1 MGFTQG
7 KRPSGVKI
15 GKVHKIMN
23 GNTVVF
29 RDATSSL
36 DDLIAR
42 AQENPLRM
50 TLADVAIEEP
60 GHPIEGENWRPQLA
74 PYKPWVH
81 DAALDE
87 VEELDGA
94 DGDLLIV
101 GALGMGITDE
111 ERMGLI
117 GSAVRGE
124 GGEGSTASMV
134 GRPVEGAA
142 EGAVGGGA
150 ATAVAPARK
159 LSPHELWTLGQ
170 TPRWQPEEE
179 AEEPTRR
186 NADEA
191 RDCETAK
198 NRETLLS
205 IRETSMCGRETSR
218 NEETYFATNVPITVR
233 RDGEGYAV
241 SAVHLGKLA
250 EHDLRADSLI
260 VVVPSFID
268 DVPVVRIA
276 SEAFS
281 RRFTSG
287 AQVRLLVVPDTVE
300 VVGSQAF
307 NAVSAEVVY
316 LGAGVRT
323 YDPSPLDMALP
334 NPRLEARRYLVSP
347 VNKCYAIKEDCLLER
362 LGGGHSERLG
372 AGDARLFSSETMAP
386 FRLIFASAPY
396 AEHFVVPDGVRV
408 MSAAAFAKGCP
419 PPRVIDVPDS
429 LERVDGS
436 MNPETLWRASDPAA
450 LARIVARCGGRVTDF
465 QAAEKNQ
472 CWYGFAE
479 GNDSAEKDGFAREDG
494 VAKEPSVAAENGSRE
509 AHLVAGPPAPDSPS
523 RQFSSAAHARMRGA
537 TAVSAREAA
546 ANAASAMVAPVS
558 ATDRLAL
565 PREVEGAPLTLIA
578 ERALITAPA
587 TLVIPDTVREVRDDN
602 ACKGTRK
609 LMLPEGLRTIG
620 AHCFCSRTLVG
631 PVLIP
636 ASVTSIG
643 EGSFEYAI
651 VRLAAADAV
660 VHITSDQ
667 LISCFLEDV
676 EDGIPFDFARYDDQ
690 LLVGRGLPDHL
701 GALLHRVAAPFRLA
715 PEMRDRIVEA
725 LRERAVEAVQYV
737 AHEGDIAMV
746 RALADAG
753 FLNDVELFDRQI
765 ERLRA
770 SNRTDCVLFLMNWQH
785 DRAEATRA
793 TAPKR
798 ARDRFAL

>member
-1 MGFTQG
+1 MGITRG
-7 KRPSGVKI
+7 KQPLGIEI
-15 GKVHKIMN
+15 GKVHKTMDA
-23 GNTVVF
+23 TALVF

-42 AQENPLRM
+42 VQENPLHL
-50 TLADVAIEEP
+50 TLADVTIEEP

-87 VEELDGA
+87 TEELDGT

-111 ERMGLI
+111 ERMGII

-124 GGEGSTASMV
+124 EGEGPTANAV
-134 GRPVEGAA
+134 GQAIGEAAAGTGAA
-142 EGAVGGGA
+142 A
-150 ATAVAPARK
+150 AAAPAPARK

-170 TPRWQPEEE
+170 TPRWQPKEE
-179 AEEPTRR
+179 AKDPSCE
-186 NADEA
+186 NA
-191 RDCETAK
+191 RETQK
-198 NRETLLS
+198 RETSQNRETLLTA
-205 IRETSMCGRETSR
+205 RETSLSDRETSQS
-218 NEETYFATNVPITVR
+218 EETYFATNVPITVR

-250 EHDLRADSLI
+250 EHGLRADGLI
-260 VVVPSFID
+260 IVVPSFID

-465 QAAEKNQ
+465 QAVEKNQ

-479 GNDSAEKDGFAREDG
+479 GNDPAEKDGFAREDG
-494 VAKEPSVAAENGSRE
+494 VAKEPSVAAVNGSCE

-587 TLVIPDTVREVRDDN
+587 TLVIPDTVREVRDGN

-725 LRERAVEAVQYV
+725 LRERAAEAVQYV
-737 AHEGDIAMV
+737 AREGDIAMV

>member
-1 MGFTQG
+1 MGITRG
-7 KRPSGVKI
+7 KQPLGIEI
-15 GKVHKIMN
+15 GKVHKIMDA
-23 GNTVVF
+23 TALVF

-42 AQENPLRM
+42 VQENPLHL
-50 TLADVAIEEP
+50 TLADVTIEEP

-87 VEELDGA
+87 TEELDGT

-111 ERMGLI
+111 ERMGII

-124 GGEGSTASMV
+124 EGEGPTASAV
-134 GRPVEGAA
+134 GQAIGEAAAGTGAA
-142 EGAVGGGA
+142 A
-150 ATAVAPARK
+150 AAPPRK

-170 TPRWQPEEE
+170 TPRWQPKEE
-179 AEEPTRR
+179 AKDPSCE
-186 NADEA
+186 NA
-191 RDCETAK
+191 RETQK
-198 NRETLLS
+198 RETSQNRETLLTA
-205 IRETSMCGRETSR
+205 RETSLSDRETSQS
-218 NEETYFATNVPITVR
+218 EETYFATNVPVTVR

-250 EHDLRADSLI
+250 EHGLRADGLI

-287 AQVRLLVVPDTVE
+287 AQVRLLVAPDTVE

-386 FRLIFASAPY
+386 FRLIFALAPY

-465 QAAEKNQ
+465 QAVEKNQ

-479 GNDSAEKDGFAREDG
+479 GNDPAEKDGFAREDG

-587 TLVIPDTVREVRDDN
+587 TLVIPDTVREVRDGN

-725 LRERAVEAVQYV
+725 LRERAAEAVQYV
-737 AHEGDIAMV
+737 AREGDIAMV

>member
-42 AQENPLRM
+42 VQENPVHLM
-50 TLADVAIEEP
+50 LADVTIEEP

-87 VEELDGA
+87 TEELDGT

-101 GALGMGITDE
+101 GALGMGISDE
-111 ERMGLI
+111 ERMGII

-124 GGEGSTASMV
+124 EGEGPTASAV
-134 GRPVEGAA
+134 GQAIGESAADTGAA
-142 EGAVGGGA
+142 A
-150 ATAVAPARK
+150 AAAPARK

-170 TPRWQPEEE
+170 TPRWHPKEE
-179 AEEPTRR
+179 AKDPSCE
-186 NADEA
+186 NADETQE
-191 RDCETAK
+191 RETSK
-198 NRETLLS
+198 NRETLLTA
-205 IRETSMCGRETSR
+205 RETSLSDRETSQS
-218 NEETYFATNVPITVR
+218 EETYFATNVPITVR

-250 EHDLRADSLI
+250 EHGLQADGLI

-334 NPRLEARRYLVSP
+334 NPRLEVRRYLVSP
-347 VNKCYAIKEDCLLER
+347 ANKCYAIKEDCLLER
-362 LGGGHSERLG
+362 AGGGRSERSG
-372 AGDARLFSSETMAP
+372 AGDARLSSSEATAS

-396 AEHFVVPDGVRV
+396 AGHFVVPDGVRI

-419 PPRVIDVPDS
+419 SPRVIDVPDS

-465 QAAEKNQ
+465 QAVEKNQ
-472 CWYGFAE
+472 CWYGFTE
-479 GNDSAEKDGFAREDG
+479 GNDPAEKDGFAREDA
-494 VAKEPSVAAENGSRE
+494 VAKEPSVAAEGGSRE

-587 TLVIPDTVREVRDDN
+587 TLVIPDTVREVHDGN

-667 LISCFLEDV
+667 LISCFLEDA

-715 PEMRDRIVEA
+715 PGMRDRIVDA
-725 LRERAVEAVQYV
+725 LRERAAEAVQYV
-737 AHEGDIAMV
+737 AREGDIAMV

>member
-7 KRPSGVKI
+7 KRPSGAKI
-15 GKVHKIMN
+15 GKVHKIMS

-42 AQENPLRM
+42 AQENPVHLM
-50 TLADVAIEEP
+50 LADVTIEEP

-87 VEELDGA
+87 TEELDGT

-101 GALGMGITDE
+101 GALGMGISDE
-111 ERMGLI
+111 ERMGII

-124 GGEGSTASMV
+124 EGEGPTAS
-134 GRPVEGAA
+134 
-142 EGAVGGGA
+142 AVGQAIGES
-150 ATAVAPARK
+150 ARK

-170 TPRWQPEEE
+170 TPRWHPKEE
-179 AEEPTRR
+179 AKDPSCKSTS
-186 NADEA
+186 
-191 RDCETAK
+191 ETQ
-198 NRETLLS
+198 
-205 IRETSMCGRETSR
+205 GRETSLSDR
-218 NEETYFATNVPITVR
+218 GASQSEETYFATNVPITVR

-250 EHDLRADSLI
+250 EHGLRADGLI

-316 LGAGVRT
+316 LGAGVRM

-347 VNKCYAIKEDCLLER
+347 ANKCYAIKEDCLLER
-362 LGGGHSERLG
+362 AEGGRSERSG
-372 AGDARLFSSETMAP
+372 AGDARLSSSEATAS

-396 AEHFVVPDGVRV
+396 AGHFVSPDGVRV

-436 MNPETLWRASDPAA
+436 VNPETLWRASDPAA

-465 QAAEKNQ
+465 QAVEKNQ
-472 CWYGFAE
+472 CWYGFTE
-479 GNDSAEKDGFAREDG
+479 GNDPAEKDGFAWEDG
-494 VAKEPSVAAENGSRE
+494 VAKEPSVAAKGGSRE

-546 ANAASAMVAPVS
+546 ANAASAMAAPVS

-565 PREVEGAPLTLIA
+565 PREVGGAPLTLIA

-587 TLVIPDTVREVRDDN
+587 TLVIPDTVREVRDGN

-667 LISCFLEDV
+667 LISCFLEDA

-715 PEMRDRIVEA
+715 PEMRDRIVDA
-725 LRERAVEAVQYV
+725 LRERAAEAVQYV
-737 AHEGDIAMV
+737 AREGDIAMV

>member
-1 MGFTQG
+1 
-7 KRPSGVKI
+7 
-15 GKVHKIMN
+15 MN

-42 AQENPLRM
+42 VQENPVRLM
-50 TLADVAIEEP
+50 LADVTIEEP

-87 VEELDGA
+87 TEELDGT

-111 ERMGLI
+111 ERMGII

-124 GGEGSTASMV
+124 EGEGPTASTV
-134 GRPVEGAA
+134 GQAIGESAADTGAA
-142 EGAVGGGA
+142 A
-150 ATAVAPARK
+150 AAPARK

-170 TPRWQPEEE
+170 TPRWQPKKE
-179 AEEPTRR
+179 AKDPSCE
-186 NADEA
+186 NADETQE
-191 RDCETAK
+191 RETSQ
-198 NRETLLS
+198 NRETLLTA
-205 IRETSMCGRETSR
+205 RETSLSDRETSQS
-218 NEETYFATNVPITVR
+218 EETYFATNVPITVR

-250 EHDLRADSLI
+250 EHGLQADGLI
-260 VVVPSFID
+260 VVVPSFVD

-347 VNKCYAIKEDCLLER
+347 ANKCYAIKEDCLLER
-362 LGGGHSERLG
+362 AGGGRSERSG
-372 AGDARLFSSETMAP
+372 AGDARLSSSEATAS

-396 AEHFVVPDGVRV
+396 AGHFVVPDGVRV

-465 QAAEKNQ
+465 QAVEKNQ
-472 CWYGFAE
+472 CWYGFTE
-479 GNDSAEKDGFAREDG
+479 GNDPAEKDGFAWEDG
-494 VAKEPSVAAENGSRE
+494 VAKEPSVAAKGGSRE
-509 AHLVAGPPAPDSPS
+509 ARLVAGPPAPDSPS

-587 TLVIPDTVREVRDDN
+587 TLVIPDTVSEVRDGN

-667 LISCFLEDV
+667 LISCFLEDA

-715 PEMRDRIVEA
+715 PGMRDRIVDA
-725 LRERAVEAVQYV
+725 LRERAAEAVQYV
-737 AHEGDIAMV
+737 AREGDIAMV

>member
-1 MGFTQG
+1 M
-7 KRPSGVKI
+7 
-15 GKVHKIMN
+15 
-23 GNTVVF
+23 
-29 RDATSSL
+29 
-36 DDLIAR
+36 
-42 AQENPLRM
+42 
-50 TLADVAIEEP
+50 
-60 GHPIEGENWRPQLA
+60 
-74 PYKPWVH
+74 
-81 DAALDE
+81 
-87 VEELDGA
+87 
-94 DGDLLIV
+94 
-101 GALGMGITDE
+101 
-111 ERMGLI
+111 
-117 GSAVRGE
+117 
-124 GGEGSTASMV
+124 
-134 GRPVEGAA
+134 
-142 EGAVGGGA
+142 
-150 ATAVAPARK
+150 
-159 LSPHELWTLGQ
+159 
-170 TPRWQPEEE
+170 
-179 AEEPTRR
+179 
-186 NADEA
+186 
-191 RDCETAK
+191 
-198 NRETLLS
+198 
-205 IRETSMCGRETSR
+205 
-218 NEETYFATNVPITVR
+218 
-233 RDGEGYAV
+233 
-241 SAVHLGKLA
+241 
-250 EHDLRADSLI
+250 
-260 VVVPSFID
+260 
-268 DVPVVRIA
+268 
-276 SEAFS
+276 
-281 RRFTSG
+281 
-287 AQVRLLVVPDTVE
+287 
-300 VVGSQAF
+300 
-307 NAVSAEVVY
+307 
-316 LGAGVRT
+316 
-323 YDPSPLDMALP
+323 
-334 NPRLEARRYLVSP
+334 
-347 VNKCYAIKEDCLLER
+347 
-362 LGGGHSERLG
+362 
-372 AGDARLFSSETMAP
+372 
-386 FRLIFASAPY
+386 
-396 AEHFVVPDGVRV
+396 
-408 MSAAAFAKGCP
+408 
-419 PPRVIDVPDS
+419 PDS

-465 QAAEKNQ
+465 LAVEKNQ

-479 GNDSAEKDGFAREDG
+479 GNDAAEKKGFAREDA
-494 VAKEPSVAAENGSRE
+494 VAKGPSVAAEGGSRE
-509 AHLVAGPPAPDSPS
+509 ARLVAGPPAPDSPS

-558 ATDRLAL
+558 ATDRLTL

-587 TLVIPDTVREVRDDN
+587 TLVIPDTVREVRDGN

-667 LISCFLEDV
+667 LISCFLEDA

-701 GALLHRVAAPFRLA
+701 GALLHRVAAPFRLV

-725 LRERAVEAVQYV
+725 LRERAAEAVQYV
-737 AHEGDIAMV
+737 AREGDIAMV

-753 FLNDVELFDRQI
+753 FLNDAELFDRQI

>member
-42 AQENPLRM
+42 VQENPVHLM
-50 TLADVAIEEP
+50 LADVTIEEP

-87 VEELDGA
+87 TEELDGT

-101 GALGMGITDE
+101 GALGMGISDE
-111 ERMGLI
+111 ERMGII

-124 GGEGSTASMV
+124 EGEGPTASAV
-134 GRPVEGAA
+134 GQAIGESAADTGAA
-142 EGAVGGGA
+142 A
-150 ATAVAPARK
+150 AAAPARK

-170 TPRWQPEEE
+170 TPRWHPKEE
-179 AEEPTRR
+179 AKDPSCE
-186 NADEA
+186 NADETQEH
-191 RDCETAK
+191 ETSQ
-198 NRETLLS
+198 NRETLLTA
-205 IRETSMCGRETSR
+205 RETSLSDRETSQS
-218 NEETYFATNVPITVR
+218 EETYFATNVPITVR
-233 RDGEGYAV
+233 RDGDGYAV

-250 EHDLRADSLI
+250 EHGLQADGLI
-260 VVVPSFID
+260 VVVPSFIG

-287 AQVRLLVVPDTVE
+287 SQVRLLVVPDTVE

-347 VNKCYAIKEDCLLER
+347 ANKCYAIKEDCLLEHM
-362 LGGGHSERLG
+362 GGGRSERSG
-372 AGDARLFSSETMAP
+372 AGDARLSSSEATAS

-396 AEHFVVPDGVRV
+396 AGHFVVPDGV
-408 MSAAAFAKGCP
+408 
-419 PPRVIDVPDS
+419 RVIDVPDS

-436 MNPETLWRASDPAA
+436 MNLETLWRASDPAA

-465 QAAEKNQ
+465 QAVEKNQ

-479 GNDSAEKDGFAREDG
+479 GNDAAEKKGFAREDA
-494 VAKEPSVAAENGSRE
+494 VAKGPSVAAEGGSRE
-509 AHLVAGPPAPDSPS
+509 ARLVAGPPAPDSPS

-587 TLVIPDTVREVRDDN
+587 TLVIPDTVSEVRDGN

-643 EGSFEYAI
+643 EGSFEYA
-651 VRLAAADAV
+651 VVHLAAADAV

-667 LISCFLEDV
+667 LISCFLEDAP
-676 EDGIPFDFARYDDQ
+676 DGIPFDFARYDDQ

-715 PEMRDRIVEA
+715 PEMRDRIVDS
-725 LRERAVEAVQYV
+725 LRERAAEAVRDV
-737 AHEGDIAMV
+737 AREGDIAMV

>member
-1 MGFTQG
+1 MGITRG
-7 KRPSGVKI
+7 KQPLGIEI
-15 GKVHKIMN
+15 GKVHKTMDA
-23 GNTVVF
+23 TALVF

-42 AQENPLRM
+42 VQENPLHLA
-50 TLADVAIEEP
+50 LADVTIEEP

-87 VEELDGA
+87 TEELDGT

-111 ERMGLI
+111 ERMGII

-124 GGEGSTASMV
+124 EGEGPTASAV
-134 GRPVEGAA
+134 GQAIGEAAAGTGAA
-142 EGAVGGGA
+142 A
-150 ATAVAPARK
+150 AAAPAPARK

-170 TPRWQPEEE
+170 TPRWQPKEE
-179 AEEPTRR
+179 AKDPSCE
-186 NADEA
+186 NA
-191 RDCETAK
+191 RETQERETSQ
-198 NRETLLS
+198 NRETLLTA
-205 IRETSMCGRETSR
+205 RETSLSDRETSQS
-218 NEETYFATNVPITVR
+218 EETYFATNVPITVR

-250 EHDLRADSLI
+250 EHGLRADGLI

-465 QAAEKNQ
+465 QAVEKNQ

-479 GNDSAEKDGFAREDG
+479 GNDPAEKDGFAREDG

-725 LRERAVEAVQYV
+725 LRERAAEAVQYV
-737 AHEGDIAMV
+737 AREGDIAMV

>member
-1 MGFTQG
+1 
-7 KRPSGVKI
+7 
-15 GKVHKIMN
+15 MN

-42 AQENPLRM
+42 VQENPVHLM
-50 TLADVAIEEP
+50 LADVTIEEP

-87 VEELDGA
+87 TEELDGT

-101 GALGMGITDE
+101 GVLGMGISDE
-111 ERMGLI
+111 ERMGII

-124 GGEGSTASMV
+124 EGEGPTASAV
-134 GRPVEGAA
+134 GQAIGEAAAGTGAA
-142 EGAVGGGA
+142 A
-150 ATAVAPARK
+150 AAAPARK

-170 TPRWQPEEE
+170 TPRWHPKEE
-179 AEEPTRR
+179 AKDPSCE
-186 NADEA
+186 NADETQE
-191 RDCETAK
+191 RETSK
-198 NRETLLS
+198 NRETLLTA
-205 IRETSMCGRETSR
+205 RETSLSDRETSQS
-218 NEETYFATNVPITVR
+218 EETYFATNVPITVR

-250 EHDLRADSLI
+250 EHGLQADGLI

-334 NPRLEARRYLVSP
+334 NPRLEVRRYLVSP
-347 VNKCYAIKEDCLLER
+347 ANKCYAIKEDCLLER
-362 LGGGHSERLG
+362 AGGGRSERSG
-372 AGDARLFSSETMAP
+372 VGDARLSSSEATAS

-396 AEHFVVPDGVRV
+396 AGHFVVPDGVRI

-419 PPRVIDVPDS
+419 SPRVIDVPDS

-465 QAAEKNQ
+465 QAVEKNQ
-472 CWYGFAE
+472 CWYGFTE
-479 GNDSAEKDGFAREDG
+479 GNDPAEKDGFAREDA
-494 VAKEPSVAAENGSRE
+494 VAKEPSVAAEGGSRE

-587 TLVIPDTVREVRDDN
+587 TLVIPDTVREVHDGN

-667 LISCFLEDV
+667 LISCFLEDA

-715 PEMRDRIVEA
+715 PGMRDRIVDA
-725 LRERAVEAVQYV
+725 LRERAAEAVQYV
-737 AHEGDIAMV
+737 AREGDIAMV

-785 DRAEATRA
+785 DRQEAARA
-793 TAPKR
+793 ATPKR

>member
-1 MGFTQG
+1 MGITRG
-7 KRPSGVKI
+7 KQPLGIEI
-15 GKVHKIMN
+15 GKVHKTMDA
-23 GNTVVF
+23 TALVF

-42 AQENPLRM
+42 VQENPLHL
-50 TLADVAIEEP
+50 TLADVTIEEP

-87 VEELDGA
+87 TEELDGT

-111 ERMGLI
+111 ERMGII

-124 GGEGSTASMV
+124 EGEGPTASAV
-134 GRPVEGAA
+134 GQAIGEAAAGTGAA
-142 EGAVGGGA
+142 A
-150 ATAVAPARK
+150 AAAPARK

-170 TPRWQPEEE
+170 TPRWQPKEEE
-179 AEEPTRR
+179 KDPSCE
-186 NADEA
+186 NA
-191 RDCETAK
+191 RETQ
-198 NRETLLS
+198 NRETLLTA
-205 IRETSMCGRETSR
+205 RETSLSDRETSQS
-218 NEETYFATNVPITVR
+218 EETYFATNVPITVR

-250 EHDLRADSLI
+250 EHGLRADGLI

-465 QAAEKNQ
+465 QAVEKNQ

-479 GNDSAEKDGFAREDG
+479 GNDPAEKDGFAREDG

-725 LRERAVEAVQYV
+725 LRERAAEAVQYV
-737 AHEGDIAMV
+737 AREGDIAMV

>member
-29 RDATSSL
+29 RDATSSF

-42 AQENPLRM
+42 VQENPVHLM
-50 TLADVAIEEP
+50 LADVTIEEP

-87 VEELDGA
+87 TEELDGT

-101 GALGMGITDE
+101 GALGMGISDE
-111 ERMGLI
+111 ERMGII

-124 GGEGSTASMV
+124 EGEGPTASAV
-134 GRPVEGAA
+134 GQAIGESAADTGAA
-142 EGAVGGGA
+142 A
-150 ATAVAPARK
+150 AAAPARK

-170 TPRWQPEEE
+170 TPRWHPKEE
-179 AEEPTRR
+179 AKDPSCE
-186 NADEA
+186 NADKTQEH
-191 RDCETAK
+191 ETSQ
-198 NRETLLS
+198 NRETLLTA
-205 IRETSMCGRETSR
+205 RETSLSDRETSQS
-218 NEETYFATNVPITVR
+218 EETYFATNVPITVR

-250 EHDLRADSLI
+250 EHGLQADGLI

-307 NAVSAEVVY
+307 SAVSAEVVY
-316 LGAGVRT
+316 LAAGVRT

-347 VNKCYAIKEDCLLER
+347 ANKCYAIKEDCLLER
-362 LGGGHSERLG
+362 AGGGRSERSG
-372 AGDARLFSSETMAP
+372 AGDARLSSSEATAS

-396 AEHFVVPDGVRV
+396 AGHFVVPDGVRV

-436 MNPETLWRASDPAA
+436 VNPETLWRASDPAA

-465 QAAEKNQ
+465 QAVEKNQ
-472 CWYGFAE
+472 CWYGFTE
-479 GNDSAEKDGFAREDG
+479 GNDPAEKDGFAWEDG
-494 VAKEPSVAAENGSRE
+494 VAKEPSVAAKGGSRE

-523 RQFSSAAHARMRGA
+523 RQFSSA
-537 TAVSAREAA
+537 
-546 ANAASAMVAPVS
+546 
-558 ATDRLAL
+558 
-565 PREVEGAPLTLIA
+565 
-578 ERALITAPA
+578 
-587 TLVIPDTVREVRDDN
+587 
-602 ACKGTRK
+602 
-609 LMLPEGLRTIG
+609 
-620 AHCFCSRTLVG
+620 
-631 PVLIP
+631 
-636 ASVTSIG
+636 
-643 EGSFEYAI
+643 
-651 VRLAAADAV
+651 
-660 VHITSDQ
+660 
-667 LISCFLEDV
+667 
-676 EDGIPFDFARYDDQ
+676 
-690 LLVGRGLPDHL
+690 
-701 GALLHRVAAPFRLA
+701 
-715 PEMRDRIVEA
+715 
-725 LRERAVEAVQYV
+725 
-737 AHEGDIAMV
+737 
-746 RALADAG
+746 
-753 FLNDVELFDRQI
+753 
-765 ERLRA
+765 
-770 SNRTDCVLFLMNWQH
+770 
-785 DRAEATRA
+785 
-793 TAPKR
+793 
-798 ARDRFAL
+798 

>member
-1 MGFTQG
+1 
-7 KRPSGVKI
+7 
-15 GKVHKIMN
+15 MN

-42 AQENPLRM
+42 VQENPVHLM
-50 TLADVAIEEP
+50 LADVTIEEP

-87 VEELDGA
+87 TEELDGT

-101 GALGMGITDE
+101 GALGMGISDE
-111 ERMGLI
+111 ERMGII

-124 GGEGSTASMV
+124 EGEGPTASAV
-134 GRPVEGAA
+134 GQAIGESAADTGAA
-142 EGAVGGGA
+142 A
-150 ATAVAPARK
+150 AAAPARK

-170 TPRWQPEEE
+170 TPRWHPKEE
-179 AEEPTRR
+179 AKDPSCE
-186 NADEA
+186 NADETQE
-191 RDCETAK
+191 RETSK
-198 NRETLLS
+198 NRETLLTA
-205 IRETSMCGRETSR
+205 RETSLSDRETSQS
-218 NEETYFATNVPITVR
+218 EETYFATNVPITVR

-250 EHDLRADSLI
+250 EHGLQADGLI

-334 NPRLEARRYLVSP
+334 NPRLEVRRYLVSP
-347 VNKCYAIKEDCLLER
+347 ANKCYAIKEDCLLER
-362 LGGGHSERLG
+362 AGGGRSERSG
-372 AGDARLFSSETMAP
+372 AGDARLSSSETMAP

-419 PPRVIDVPDS
+419 SPRVIDVPDS

-465 QAAEKNQ
+465 QAVEKNQ
-472 CWYGFAE
+472 CWYGFTE
-479 GNDSAEKDGFAREDG
+479 GNDPAEKDGFAREDA
-494 VAKEPSVAAENGSRE
+494 VAKEPSVAAEGGSRE

-587 TLVIPDTVREVRDDN
+587 TLVIPDTVREVHDGN

-667 LISCFLEDV
+667 LISCFLEDA

-715 PEMRDRIVEA
+715 PGMRDRIVDA
-725 LRERAVEAVQYV
+725 LRERAAEAVQYV
-737 AHEGDIAMV
+737 AREGDIAMV

>member
-42 AQENPLRM
+42 VQENPVHLM
-50 TLADVAIEEP
+50 LADVTIEEP

-87 VEELDGA
+87 TEELDGT

-101 GALGMGITDE
+101 GALGMGISDE
-111 ERMGLI
+111 ERMGII

-124 GGEGSTASMV
+124 EGEGPTASAV
-134 GRPVEGAA
+134 GQVIGEPAAGTGAA
-142 EGAVGGGA
+142 AVA
-150 ATAVAPARK
+150 APARK

-170 TPRWQPEEE
+170 TPRWHPKEE
-179 AEEPTRR
+179 AKDPSCE
-186 NADEA
+186 NADETQ
-191 RDCETAK
+191 E
-198 NRETLLS
+198 
-205 IRETSMCGRETSR
+205 RETSLSDRGASQS
-218 NEETYFATNVPITVR
+218 EETYFATNVPITVR

-250 EHDLRADSLI
+250 EHGLRADGLI

-347 VNKCYAIKEDCLLER
+347 ANKCYAIKEDCLLEHM
-362 LGGGHSERLG
+362 GGGRSERSG
-372 AGDARLFSSETMAP
+372 AGDARLSSSEATAS

-396 AEHFVVPDGVRV
+396 AGHFVVPDGVRV

-436 MNPETLWRASDPAA
+436 MNLETLWRASDPAA

-465 QAAEKNQ
+465 QAVEKNQ

-479 GNDSAEKDGFAREDG
+479 GNDPAEKDGFAREDT
-494 VAKEPSVAAENGSRE
+494 VAKGPSVAAEGGSRE
-509 AHLVAGPPAPDSPS
+509 ARLVAGPPAPDSPS

-546 ANAASAMVAPVS
+546 ANAASAMAAPVS

-587 TLVIPDTVREVRDDN
+587 TLVIPDTVSEVRDGN

-667 LISCFLEDV
+667 LISCFLEDAP
-676 EDGIPFDFARYDDQ
+676 DGIPFDFARYDDQ

-715 PEMRDRIVEA
+715 PEMRDRIVDS
-725 LRERAVEAVQYV
+725 LRERAAEAVQYV
-737 AHEGDIAMV
+737 AREGDIAMV

>member
-42 AQENPLRM
+42 VQENPVHLM
-50 TLADVAIEEP
+50 LADVTIEEP

-87 VEELDGA
+87 TEELDGT

-101 GALGMGITDE
+101 GALGMGISDE
-111 ERMGLI
+111 ERMGII

-124 GGEGSTASMV
+124 EGEGPTASAV
-134 GRPVEGAA
+134 GQAIGESAADTGAA
-142 EGAVGGGA
+142 A
-150 ATAVAPARK
+150 AAAPARK

-170 TPRWQPEEE
+170 TPRWHPKEE
-179 AEEPTRR
+179 AKDPSCKSTS
-186 NADEA
+186 
-191 RDCETAK
+191 ETQ
-198 NRETLLS
+198 E
-205 IRETSMCGRETSR
+205 RETSLSDRGASQS
-218 NEETYFATNVPITVR
+218 EETYFATNVPITVR

-250 EHDLRADSLI
+250 EHGLRADGLI

-347 VNKCYAIKEDCLLER
+347 ANKCYAIKEDCLLER
-362 LGGGHSERLG
+362 AGGGRSERSG
-372 AGDARLFSSETMAP
+372 AGDARLSSSEATAS

-396 AEHFVVPDGVRV
+396 VGHFVVPDGVRV

-436 MNPETLWRASDPAA
+436 MNLETLWRASDPAA

-465 QAAEKNQ
+465 QAVEKNQ

-479 GNDSAEKDGFAREDG
+479 GNDPAEKDGFAREDT
-494 VAKEPSVAAENGSRE
+494 VAKGPSVAAEGGSRE
-509 AHLVAGPPAPDSPS
+509 ARLVAGPPAPDSPS

-546 ANAASAMVAPVS
+546 ANAASAMAAPVS

-587 TLVIPDTVREVRDDN
+587 TLVIPDTVCEVRDSN

-667 LISCFLEDV
+667 LISCFLEDA

-725 LRERAVEAVQYV
+725 LRERAAEAVQYV
-737 AHEGDIAMV
+737 AREGDIAMV

-793 TAPKR
+793 AAPKR

>member
-1 MGFTQG
+1 MGITRG
-7 KRPSGVKI
+7 KQPLGIEI
-15 GKVHKIMN
+15 GKVHKIMDA
-23 GNTVVF
+23 TALVF

-42 AQENPLRM
+42 VQENPLHL
-50 TLADVAIEEP
+50 TLADVTIEEP

-87 VEELDGA
+87 TEELDGT

-111 ERMGLI
+111 ERMGII

-124 GGEGSTASMV
+124 EGEGPTASAV
-134 GRPVEGAA
+134 GQAIGEAAAGTGAA
-142 EGAVGGGA
+142 A
-150 ATAVAPARK
+150 AAAPARK

-170 TPRWQPEEE
+170 TPRWQPKEE
-179 AEEPTRR
+179 AKDPSCE
-186 NADEA
+186 NA
-191 RDCETAK
+191 
-198 NRETLLS
+198 RETQK
-205 IRETSMCGRETSR
+205 RETSQS
-218 NEETYFATNVPITVR
+218 EETYFATNVPITVR

-250 EHDLRADSLI
+250 EHGLRADGLI

-465 QAAEKNQ
+465 QAVEKNQ

-479 GNDSAEKDGFAREDG
+479 GNDPAEKDGFAREDG

-725 LRERAVEAVQYV
+725 LRERAAEAVQYV
-737 AHEGDIAMV
+737 AREGDIAMV